1 MSGFIPP
8 YPVQSEKEIPA
19 AILDWFR
26 KLRGV
31 FVSFLSKSVAGG
43 VQVNLS
49 TDDTYS
55 NIMEFT
61 GILTANINVVIA
73 TITKQFT
80 VFNNTTGAFTLTVK
94 TATGTG
100 IAVGQGK
107 RAILYCDGTNV
118 VRVTADT

>member
-1 MSGFIPP
+1 MAFIPP
-8 YPVQSEKEIPA
+8 YPALSEKQIPVA
-19 AILDWFR
+19 VLDWFR

-31 FVSFLSKSVAGG
+31 FTSFLSKSVAGG
-43 VQVNLS
+43 VSVNLS

-61 GILTANINVVIA
+61 GVLTANINIIVA

-80 VFNNTTGAFTLTVK
+80 VFNNTTGAFTVTIK
-94 TATGTG
+94 TSSGTG
-100 IAVGQGK
+100 IVVGQGK